1 MPYFTY
7 FPSISYT
14 TDPTDLTKIMAV
26 KDITVRAKINDYF
39 KNTALTSLPYDIQD
53 GERPESLAH
62 RIYDRSDLHWTIL
75 LFNEI
80 HDPTF
85 EWPLS
90 SAELESK
97 LQAKYKG
104 YALYYPD
111 GIGSPNVF
119 QNQENILLLKGA
131 TTISQMM
138 ADGSVVTANIV
149 KWDPTYNCI
158 IIDGEQASMF
168 DPTSD
173 SPLSSYD
180 GSAWAYLNG
189 DTSNLF
195 SFTKAVPYEYA
206 VHHFEDSDGNVLD
219 PRSGTPSDP
228 TNPSSILNRY
238 VTNINFI
245 QSLAIDNRTQEFKD
259 NDKKRSIR
267 IVRPEF
273 MGTIITQFR
282 SLFE

>member
-7 FPSISYT
+7 FPSISYV
-14 TDPTDLTKIMAV
+14 TDPADLTKIMVV

-53 GERPESLAH
+53 GERPETLAH

-111 GIGSPNVF
+111 GIGSPNIF
-119 QNQENILLLKGA
+119 QNQENILSLKGA

-168 DPTSD
+168 DPTSN
-173 SPLSSYD
+173 SPLSAYD
-180 GSAWAYLNG
+180 GSAWAYTDG
-189 DTSNLF
+189 DTSTLF

-206 VHHFEDSDGNVLD
+206 IHHFEDSDGNVLD
-219 PRSGTPSDP
+219 PRQGPPSDL
-228 TNPSSILNRY
+228 NSPSSILDRY
-238 VTNINFI
+238 VKNLDFVEV
-245 QSLAIDNRTQEFKD
+245 LAIDNRTQEFKD

-267 IVRPEF
+267 VIKPEF